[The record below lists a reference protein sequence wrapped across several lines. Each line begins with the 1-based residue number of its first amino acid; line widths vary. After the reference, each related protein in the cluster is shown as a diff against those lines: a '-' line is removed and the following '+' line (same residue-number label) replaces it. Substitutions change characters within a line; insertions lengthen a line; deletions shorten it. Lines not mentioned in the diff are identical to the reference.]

1 MLLLTQVTDF
11 LELQTGSALSTD
23 WTVSFLDVNYA
34 TSSFL
39 PGSAEGNVAT
49 AATTQIVPPPPDAN
63 TQRQLKYLSIVNR
76 DAALP
81 QTVVID
87 KNSGAAYNLT
97 GPIVLNAGDTLQY
110 VDSRGFSVL
119 TAQGQEK
126 FAGMPGAAGAAG
138 PSGVGAPGLDGDA
151 GEDAMHIP
159 GPPGA
164 PGAAGASGAVGPPG
178 SGPPGMDGSDGEDA
192 LHIPGP
198 PGVPGGAG
206 AVGPTGPAV
215 YLDADALEGDI
226 GPPGIPGT
234 PGVQGSPG
242 ATGAQGTTAWMI
254 LTDADPGDDGQP
266 GPPGLPG
273 APGAAGGQG
282 ATGVAGYAIPG
293 ADGDPGDEGM
303 PIPGNP
309 GSQGLQG
316 ATGAAGPSG
325 FDIMYQEITLEDQW
339 PQGLGSNY
347 PGDNYTFNGL
357 VTVNGVVVANGL
369 ITVTAGGLTLLS
381 STLTLAANT
390 ASNHP
395 LKFTTGTLNTTATAG
410 VAEYD
415 GVAHYFTNETTA
427 GRGLVPVEQYFH
439 LTAAGTAITTIA
451 NFFGTTSNIPLVAG
465 AYYEIEIVCFFT
477 MGATGSIVT
486 VTLTNSAAPTY
497 MDLCYEMC
505 PITGVVAPPGAAT
518 LLAGQIVGGVTAA
531 QTIVTGLLVALSQ
544 QYMRMRIS
552 LANGTGTSLKIQ
564 FAETTTATGLTPNIG
579 SYWRCKRIPAANVGT
594 FAA

>member
-1 MLLLTQVTDF
+1 MLLLTQTTDF
-11 LELQTGSALSTD
+11 LELQTGSPLSTD

-63 TQRQLKYLSIVNR
+63 TQRQLKYISIVNR

-87 KNSGAAYNLT
+87 KNSSAAYNLT

-126 FAGMPGAAGAAG
+126 FAGLPGATGPAGA
-138 PSGVGAPGLDGDA
+138 SGVGAPGLDGDA
-151 GEDAMHIP
+151 GEDA
-159 GPPGA
+159 
-164 PGAAGASGAVGPPG
+164 
-178 SGPPGMDGSDGEDA
+178 
-192 LHIPGP
+192 LH
-198 PGVPGGAG
+198 
-206 AVGPTGPAV
+206 
-215 YLDADALEGDI
+215 
-226 GPPGIPGT
+226 
-234 PGVQGSPG
+234 
-242 ATGAQGTTAWMI
+242 
-254 LTDADPGDDGQP
+254 
-266 GPPGLPG
+266 
-273 APGAAGGQG
+273 
-282 ATGVAGYAIPG
+282 
-293 ADGDPGDEGM
+293 
-303 PIPGNP
+303 IPGNP

-316 ATGAAGPSG
+316 ATGAAGQSG